1 MLDMKLFVITE
12 EKVQL
17 FKDGHKWDL
26 RTETS
31 WAKDSLRKTNLQ
43 SLVVLMSSL
52 DDNIALAP
60 LRVDKNK

>member
-31 WAKDSLRKTNLQ
+31 WAQDSFRKTNLQ

-60 LRVDKNK
+60 LRVD

>member
-12 EKVQL
+12 EKVEL

-31 WAKDSLRKTNLQ
+31 
-43 SLVVLMSSL
+43 
-52 DDNIALAP
+52 
-60 LRVDKNK
+60 